1 MILLIG
7 IVMGLALGLTGAGGS
22 ILAVPL
28 LVWCLGW
35 SLQQAAPLALLALCA
50 SSILGT
56 IAAWDVRIIRYRL
69 AMLMAVAGMIFAPLG
84 IRLADELPQSLLSAL
99 LALLLFAS
107 AARLWLQAKTP
118 NAESGGDPRA
128 WQNFCRLHPDTGRII
143 WNRSAKL
150 TATTIGSFAGFLSGL
165 LGASGGVVM
174 VPGLRSFSHLSM
186 HSAVATTL
194 MAIAII
200 SSCTVGWHF
209 VIGFDVA
216 WPVVA
221 SFVAGAAAGMLAGRR
236 LAVQLPGLRLQQ
248 GFALLLSLTGVGMA
262 IRAARLF

>member
-35 SLQQAAPLALLALCA
+35 TLQQAAPLALLALCA

-69 AMLMAVAGMIFAPLG
+69 AMLMAAVGMIFAPLG
-84 IRLADELPQSLLSAL
+84 IHMADTLPQSLLSAL
-99 LALLLFAS
+99 LAALLFAS
-107 AARLWLQAKTP
+107 AARLWRQAHAP
-118 NAESGGDPRA
+118 NAETGGDPRV
-128 WQNFCRLHPDTGRII
+128 WQNFCRLHPDTGRIV
-143 WNRSAKL
+143 WNHSAKL
-150 TATTIGSFAGFLSGL
+150 TAAGIGSLAGFLSGL

-209 VIGFDVA
+209 VIGFDLA

-221 SFVAGAAAGMLAGRR
+221 TFVGGAAAGMLAGRR
-236 LAVQLPGLRLQQ
+236 MAAAIDGVRLQQ
-248 GFALLLSLTGVGMA
+248 MFALLLTLTGSGMA
-262 IRAARLF
+262 VRAWRLF